1 MKLFYT
7 DFQILTVLNNVSIR
21 IDNIVVCHQR
31 ISFNFQQL
39 KIERISRKTGS
50 GNKYEKIGLKQ
61 IQKRKEGK
69 IARLFYNNIF
79 L

>member
-21 IDNIVVCHQR
+21 IDNIVVRHQR

-50 GNKYEKIGLKQ
+50 GNKYEKIGLKTNSKNKDG
-61 IQKRKEGK
+61 QKSPT
-69 IARLFYNNIF
+69 ILQ
-79 L
+79 

>member
-50 GNKYEKIGLKQ
+50 GNKYEKIGLKTNSKKKGGQ
-61 IQKRKEGK
+61 NSPTIFT
-69 IARLFYNNIF
+69 IIF

>member
-21 IDNIVVCHQR
+21 IDNIVVCHKS

-39 KIERISRKTGS
+39 KILNGFL
-50 GNKYEKIGLKQ
+50 EKLDLETNMK
-61 IQKRKEGK
+61 K
-69 IARLFYNNIF
+69 LD
-79 L
+79 